1 MRQKEL
7 IVEEIRTFGP
17 TETSVIN
24 RRLIKN
30 STANLIS
37 GASSAALAL
46 AVPPVLSRYLSLEM
60 FAVWALILQVASY
73 TSLLNFGIQSAVGRY
88 VAVAME
94 KADWPLASRVA
105 STALAMLLTA
115 GLVGFVVISVI
126 ACFLPWLFP
135 SVPAELAGSGRAVL
149 CVVGFTLAFGLP
161 FTTYNGVFTGLQR
174 NEIPA
179 AIIGGSRLILA
190 LILVAVCVQ
199 YRALLPMAIAFAM
212 VNLLSY
218 ALQWYAHRRL
228 AGNIRIHRG
237 SVDGSAFHD
246 LYSYSSSFMV
256 WTVAMFMVNGLDTA
270 LVGRFD
276 FHAVA
281 VYASCVSVITFFSGI
296 QQALFSP
303 LIQVAAQMDAR
314 GDKQGLGRLL
324 AKSTKI
330 SAFILLLSGSFVVL
344 FAPELIRLW
353 LGADFVATGVPI
365 LILLIVGNCIRLM
378 AVPLSIFMLA
388 TDQHKRAR
396 LGPLLEGVSNL
407 SAAIVCGLYFGAVG
421 VAIGVIAGAIV
432 GQLFNYFVNLKIIS
446 DRIAVK
452 KTELFS
458 RDTMLTIVIFSP
470 CLLIAFISPFV
481 GRLDL
486 SIEVSIY
493 VLSLILWSVF
503 RKINKSIIKSEN
515 DLQ

>member
-1 MRQKEL
+1 M
-7 IVEEIRTFGP
+7 EEIRTFSP
-17 TETSVIN
+17 RETGVID

-37 GASSAALAL
+37 GASSAVLAL

-190 LILVAVCVQ
+190 LILMAVCIQ

-228 AGNIRIHRG
+228 AGNIRIHHG
-237 SVDGSAFHD
+237 AVDGSAFHD

-314 GDKQGLGRLL
+314 GDKAALGQLL
-324 AKSTKI
+324 MTSTRI
-330 SAFILLLSGSFVVL
+330 SMVIILISGSFVLL
-344 FAPELIRLW
+344 FAAELIRLW
-353 LGADFVATGVPI
+353 LGQDFVRVGVP
-365 LILLIVGNCIRLM
+365 
-378 AVPLSIFMLA
+378 
-388 TDQHKRAR
+388 
-396 LGPLLEGVSNL
+396 
-407 SAAIVCGLYFGAVG
+407 
-421 VAIGVIAGAIV
+421 
-432 GQLFNYFVNLKIIS
+432 
-446 DRIAVK
+446 
-452 KTELFS
+452 
-458 RDTMLTIVIFSP
+458 
-470 CLLIAFISPFV
+470 
-481 GRLDL
+481 
-486 SIEVSIY
+486 
-493 VLSLILWSVF
+493 VLSLLVIGNGLRLIASGAVAGGHLQPDDCYALRNAVWGCRCGDGDNHGCHRRAAFQLF
-503 RKINKSIIKSEN
+503 RKFSWN
-515 DLQ
+515 